1 MADKLLNVFTLLKS
15 KPMKKLIYLA
25 FTFIIVV
32 VLAAEF
38 NYAKAVKKATESEGT
53 DMAIE
58 MAMSEYGFY
67 IDAMDTTIPS
77 PVTKLKALFRIDKKE
92 YQMNISESF
101 VTIYDGDRI
110 VGSCEYDSIYSLL
123 LKDNQ

>member
-1 MADKLLNVFTLLKS
+1 
-15 KPMKKLIYLA
+15 MKKLIYLA
-25 FTFIIVV
+25 FITIITI

-38 NYAKAVKKATESEGT
+38 NYARAIKKATESEGT

-58 MAMSEYGFY
+58 MAMAEYGFY
-67 IDAMDTTIPS
+67 IDALDTTTPS
-77 PVTKLKALFRIDKKE
+77 PVTKLKALFRLDKKE
-92 YQMNISESF
+92 YQMNISDNF

-110 VGSCEYDSIYSLL
+110 VGSCTYDSIYSLL

>member
-1 MADKLLNVFTLLKS
+1 
-15 KPMKKLIYLA
+15 MKKLIYLA

-32 VLAAEF
+32 VLAAEL
-38 NYAKAVKKATESEGT
+38 NYARAIKEATQSEGT
-53 DMAIE
+53 DIAIE

-67 IDAMDTTIPS
+67 MDAMDTTIPS
-77 PVTKLKALFRIDKKE
+77 PITKLRALFRLDKKE
-92 YQMNISESF
+92 YQMNISENF

-110 VGSCEYDSIYSLL
+110 VGSCTYDSIYSLL

>member
-1 MADKLLNVFTLLKS
+1 
-15 KPMKKLIYLA
+15 MKKLIYLA

-32 VLAAEF
+32 VLASEF
-38 NYAKAVKKATESEGT
+38 NYARAIKKATESEGT

-58 MAMSEYGFY
+58 MAMAEYGFY
-67 IDAMDTTIPS
+67 IDALDTTTPS
-77 PVTKLKALFRIDKKE
+77 AVTKLRALFRLDKKE
-92 YQMNISESF
+92 YQMNISDNF

-110 VGSCEYDSIYSLL
+110 VGSCKYDSIYSLL